1 MKRINLRIVT
11 ILSLVLF
18 LCSLG
23 TPAFAASTG
32 SYQLNRNNE
41 TYGSGLF
48 ASSDHSLPDLMLAV
62 GDSGITGYVRTSDL
76 QKEDDSLSDVLAEA
90 VAKPAEAYS
99 YTIPVYEEDGMTV
112 IDSYT
117 VGGVIIST
125 ENETRADW
133 ATSRPWTNE
142 TVNCQGTFTAYIKSG
157 WFNVTGKASVQAHQS
172 MGVGEL
178 GAQVHIYRSDGAL
191 VASSA
196 MKYSTS
202 ATTYYEITY
211 TYNGDAG
218 TYYYAKGALKLWN
231 RALNKYWVF
240 SSNITPNVTPSWA

>member
-48 ASSDHSLPDLMLAV
+48 ASSDQSLPDLMLAV

-76 QKEDDSLSDVLAEA
+76 QKEDDSLSDVLAETA
-90 VAKPAEAYS
+90 ARTADVSS
-99 YTIPVYEEDGMTV
+99 YTIPVYKEDGITI

-117 VGGVIIST
+117 VGGVTIST
-125 ENETRADW
+125 ENETRSGW
-133 ATSRPWTNE
+133 ATSRPWTNA
-142 TVNCQGTFTAYIKSG
+142 TVGCQGTFTSYIKSG
-157 WFNVTGKASVQAHQS
+157 WFKVTGKASVEAHQS

-196 MKYSTS
+196 MDYSTS
-202 ATTYYEITY
+202 ATTDFEVTY

-218 TYYYAKGALKLWN
+218 TYYYARGVLKMWN
-231 RALNKYWVF
+231 RELNKYWVF
-240 SSNITPNVTPSWA
+240 SANITPNVTPSWA